1 MIVLG
6 SLYELVADA
15 WCECTRC
22 GWQGASRDLVPTI
35 FSRENFAAFDCPAC
49 AATLVWAP
57 IPTFA
62 DVRAAAADGN
72 ARAQADLQAADAQ
85 EREQAAMHATE
96 LRTVDELPDL
106 GLIRPTIFVWDQ
118 ERESDRNEWTV
129 IRTAENGRLVWRER
143 AYWEGYGRFS
153 AIRLLLEERYE
164 STFADLV
171 SSDRAYLWLGGDLS
185 GALSGIGR
193 PRVATALEAPWIQ
206 VFEDGAGRTP

>member
-1 MIVLG
+1 M
-6 SLYELVADA
+6 
-15 WCECTRC
+15 
-22 GWQGASRDLVPTI
+22 
-35 FSRENFAAFDCPAC
+35 
-49 AATLVWAP
+49 
-57 IPTFA
+57 PTFA